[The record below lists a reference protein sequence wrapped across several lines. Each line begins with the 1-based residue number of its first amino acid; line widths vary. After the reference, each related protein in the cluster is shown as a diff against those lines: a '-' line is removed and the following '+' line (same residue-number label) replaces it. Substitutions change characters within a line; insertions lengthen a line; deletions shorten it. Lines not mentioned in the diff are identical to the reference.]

1 MASIPRPPLE
11 DPTSIPEIFASE
23 CAGVAFINGNIV
35 VTLANARPDEHATA
49 TAPKIRRF
57 VVGRFALSNQAA
69 RQFLA
74 QFQQVM
80 AQVEGPK
87 QQQRPS

>member
-1 MASIPRPPLE
+1 MASAPKPPLE

-23 CAGVAFINGNIV
+23 CANVAFVQGNLI
-35 VTLANARPDEHATA
+35 VTLANVRLDETD
-49 TAPKIRRF
+49 APEKSKLRRF

-74 QFQQVM
+74 QFQRVM
-80 AQVEGPK
+80 AQVENSK
-87 QQQRPS
+87 PSQPS